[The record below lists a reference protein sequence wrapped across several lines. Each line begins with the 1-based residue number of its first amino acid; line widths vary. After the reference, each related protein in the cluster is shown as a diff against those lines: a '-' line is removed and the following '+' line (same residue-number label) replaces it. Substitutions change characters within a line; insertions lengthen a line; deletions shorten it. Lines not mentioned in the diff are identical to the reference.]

1 MNAVMNVDAMNGPT
15 GPYKGLLLDFG
26 SVIQKSFFETRQ
38 DIERLLRLPRG
49 ALDWESPFRPAS
61 DDLWRKVVAGE
72 FSERDYWNQRASAVG
87 KLVGQEWSIQDFC
100 RKHGEISPDQILRPQ
115 VLKLISDAKR
125 AGIKF
130 GILSNELELFHGKGW
145 LAGMPFADLVDCVV
159 DASIT
164 HILKSD
170 PRAYALALKALDL
183 AANEVVFIDDQPRNV
198 AGGHAIGIR
207 SLHLD
212 ITNHEACIAQA
223 RFILGI

>member
-1 MNAVMNVDAMNGPT
+1 MNAVMNADAMNGPT

-49 ALDWESPFRPAS
+49 ALDWEGPFRPES

-100 RKHGEISPDQILRPQ
+100 RKHGEISPDRILRPQ

-164 HILKSD
+164 HILKPD

-198 AGGHAIGIR
+198 AGGQAI
-207 SLHLD
+207 
-212 ITNHEACIAQA
+212 
-223 RFILGI
+223 